1 MRESYQHQIDAG
13 LVKRYQTLEYEIQ
26 SDIVRRIKKARKI
39 TSTADWQIERI
50 RILGK
55 SSRDIK
61 KIVASAVQ
69 YDDGEV
75 DKLYKQVVADEYTA
89 NKSKYE
95 QITGKFVKYEDN
107 LELQQ
112 IVAAIDEYHPFDGIH
127 DRFRKR
133 PAVHR
138 FVGHIQ
144 QDTGSGSC

>member
-61 KIVASAVQ
+61 KIVSSAV
-69 YDDGEV
+69 
-75 DKLYKQVVADEYTA
+75 
-89 NKSKYE
+89 
-95 QITGKFVKYEDN
+95 
-107 LELQQ
+107 
-112 IVAAIDEYHPFDGIH
+112 
-127 DRFRKR
+127 
-133 PAVHR
+133 
-138 FVGHIQ
+138 
-144 QDTGSGSC
+144 